1 MDKYKN
7 LENIIDKNKIRYNE
21 SMKKHTTIR
30 IGGNVKCMVLP
41 TKISDIIDT
50 IKFAKENNIK
60 YYIIGNGSDLVVC
73 DEDLDA
79 IIIKIANGYDKIE
92 VKSNVIEAYAGA
104 MMPKVSQIAKK
115 NNLEGFEFACGI
127 PGTIGG
133 GIRMNAGAYGSEI
146 SNIVSEITYLD
157 KNCNICTISK
167 DDAKFSY
174 RHSIFMEQKDNVVLS
189 AKFVLKEGN
198 IAEIEARMNEYT
210 EARKKKQ
217 PIEYPNAGS
226 TFKRPTGYFVGKLV
240 QDAGLRGYT
249 VGNMQVSEKH
259 TGFIINK
266 GNATCKEVKQII
278 KDIQE
283 RVYEKFGVLLETEIE
298 FIGGEKNEDNS

>member
-1 MDKYKN
+1 MDKYKQ
-7 LENIIDKNKIRYNE
+7 LENIIDKSKIRYNE

-30 IGGNVKCMVLP
+30 IGGNVRCMVLP
-41 TKISDIIDT
+41 TEISDIICT
-50 IKFAKENNIK
+50 INFAKENNIK

-73 DEDLDA
+73 DEDIDA
-79 IIIKIANGYDKIE
+79 IIIKITNGFDKIE
-92 VKSNVIEAYAGA
+92 VKDNVIEAYAGA
-104 MMPKVSQIAKK
+104 MMPKVSQIARK
-115 NNLEGFEFACGI
+115 NKLEGFEFACGI

-157 KNCNICTISK
+157 DKCNICTISK
-167 DDAKFSY
+167 EEANFSY
-174 RHSIFMEQKDNVVLS
+174 RHSIFVDCKEYVVIS

-198 IAEIEARMNEYT
+198 LADIEAKMNEYT
-210 EARKKKQ
+210 EARRNKQ
-217 PIEYPNAGS
+217 PIEFPNAGS
-226 TFKRPTGYFVGKLV
+226 TFKRPTGYFVGKLI

-278 KDIQE
+278 KDIQDK
-283 RVYEKFGVLLETEIE
+283 VYKKFGVLLEPEIE
-298 FIGGEKNEDNS
+298 FIGGEKDENNS

>member
-174 RHSIFMEQKDNVVLS
+174 RHSIFME
-189 AKFVLKEGN
+189 
-198 IAEIEARMNEYT
+198 
-210 EARKKKQ
+210 KK
-217 PIEYPNAGS
+217 I
-226 TFKRPTGYFVGKLV
+226 
-240 QDAGLRGYT
+240 
-249 VGNMQVSEKH
+249 M
-259 TGFIINK
+259 
-266 GNATCKEVKQII
+266 
-278 KDIQE
+278 
-283 RVYEKFGVLLETEIE
+283 
-298 FIGGEKNEDNS
+298 